1 MINADVK
8 KVWKIFCQ
16 LENWPKWGGYIIET
30 KWLSKEKW
38 GEGSRFMQI
47 VMGFG
52 FIKQFKSQPRILE
65 VKTYDTIAWTGTRK
79 LIKGVH
85 TFKFEKISNKTKVTN
100 IENFTGLLAP
110 IIFPVIKS
118 KFNIYFQQF
127 LNGLKKESEKTY

>member
-38 GEGSRFMQI
+38 EEDSRFMQI

-127 LNGLKKESEKTY
+127 LNGLKKEAEKN